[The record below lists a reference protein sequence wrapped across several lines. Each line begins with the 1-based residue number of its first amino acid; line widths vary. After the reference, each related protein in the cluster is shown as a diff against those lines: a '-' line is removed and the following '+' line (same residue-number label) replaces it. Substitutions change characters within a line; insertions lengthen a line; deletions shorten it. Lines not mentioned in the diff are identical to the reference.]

1 LNDYSARLP
10 VSNVVPEVIAMA
22 VMQKPTDR
30 KARWRVGI
38 AFFFLFACVVA
49 ASYGASLILQLS
61 KLLEDSDAREGQEA
75 LQGASDAKGIEEAL
89 RAHPQNR
96 FLQFIATATRAADE
110 TDAALEKL
118 SNEVA
123 PPLASK
129 NINLANASRDD
140 LEALR
145 RDLKVAEA
153 NATTLLP
160 RYATLLKAKRDTM
173 EKTARSLHIENGT
186 VSRFLRSVDR
196 QHAEI
201 MAYTSR
207 MLPAR
212 ADFYRAYGNY
222 VAMLAAE
229 FGAYKVVN
237 GLFIFPSQATVDR
250 YNAAAQA
257 MNAAAKRVDELE
269 QEKASLAKS
278 QAERWTQFVNGK

>member
-1 LNDYSARLP
+1 
-10 VSNVVPEVIAMA
+10 
-22 VMQKPTDR
+22 MQKSSHR
-30 KARWRVGI
+30 KANWRVGI
-38 AFFFLFACVVA
+38 AFVFLFASIVA
-49 ASYGASLILQLS
+49 ALYGASFILSMS
-61 KLLEDSDAREGQEA
+61 KLQEDSDAREGQEA
-75 LQGASDAKGIEEAL
+75 LQGAADAKGIEEAL

-96 FLQFIATATRAADE
+96 FLQFIAMATRAAVE

-118 SNEVA
+118 SNDIE
-123 PPLASK
+123 PPLVSK
-129 NINLANASRDD
+129 INLGTASRAD

-145 RDLKVAEA
+145 RDLRVAEA
-153 NATTLLP
+153 NATTFLP
-160 RYATLLKAKRDTM
+160 RYAALLKAKRDTV

-201 MAYTSR
+201 TAYTSR

-269 QEKASLAKS
+269 QEKAGLAKS